1 MVMPSPCLPNDSS
14 MCYLCYIHV
23 YVMFVEFFNTNSQLI
38 IRVKKGVL
46 YVVDEKIYWEFS

>member
-1 MVMPSPCLPNDSS
+1 MLSTCLPNDSS
-14 MCYLCYIHV
+14 MFYRCYIHV
-23 YVMFVEFFNTNSQLI
+23 YVMFVDFLNTNSQLI